1 MSRWFFDTEYL
12 RNGTRCMQTLF
23 QWYRYTNRDL
33 HMSYSTVSFRIT
45 LSDLAKYSK
54 TRSIAQSL
62 CDYWA
67 SCIPHLP
74 ANALDI
80 FRRRLKT
87 ELYEC
92 SYNWHCACQTTLL
105 VCVTHF
111 HFPCSFLLWPQP
123 WSLSTIHSMTFI
135 LDNNPTWHTIGHF
148 EDKSR
153 EEAKQQLVQFMLCR
167 WSAPQRLTFW
177 HW

>member
-74 ANALDI
+74 AMQSSESLDI

-87 ELYEC
+87 ELFER
-92 SYNWHCACQTTLL
+92 SYNWHRAYQMTLL
-105 VCVTHF
+105 LHDLL
-111 HFPCSFLLWPQP
+111 SLSRSILLWPQP
-123 WSLSTIHSMTFI
+123 WSLSTIMLLWHSFLIIIIICQTI
-135 LDNNPTWHTIGHF
+135 KGWLDRQWLQCDGWFQSVTVC
-148 EDKSR
+148 
-153 EEAKQQLVQFMLCR
+153 LLC
-167 WSAPQRLTFW
+167 
-177 HW
+177 